1 MRIAA
6 ANGLA
11 QSSGIAPDMQ
21 LADARALVPSLK
33 VVEADPG
40 GDARALTSLASWCER
55 YTPWTT
61 AEGTDGIVCDV
72 TGCAHLFGGEAALV
86 EEMTARLAG
95 LDYTARAGLADTPGA
110 AWAAARFMGGAA
122 IIAPGGARE
131 TLAALSVAA
140 LRLAADTT
148 LGLERVGLGRIG
160 ELVGLARAPLAARFG
175 ARLIE
180 RLDQALGLAAEPVS
194 PRRPVPR
201 WRTRLSFPEP
211 VGRAEDIGA
220 ATRRLVERLCTRL
233 GTSHRGARRLELA
246 LYLVDGARRTCAIG
260 TSRPVREPDHLMKLF
275 AEPLAEIE
283 AGFGIEVM
291 VLSALRTEPL
301 AGAQLAIPGARPTT
315 ENRELEAALGL
326 LVDRLSGRLGSGNV
340 TRVAARE
347 SHLPER
353 AAVAVPALAPMAA
366 AAIWPEEPGRPLRL
380 FERPQPVE
388 AVAPLP
394 DGPPVLFRWHRVL
407 HRVRRAEGP
416 ERIAPEWWRED
427 ARGTESHDYYRI
439 EDSNGGRYWL
449 YRDGLYQPPRPQA
462 RPPCWFVHG
471 IFP

>member
-1 MRIAA
+1 MKRVISLWFPAFATDRLCRSEPAWRAKPLATVHACQGGVRIAA

-211 VGRAEDIGA
+211 VGRAEDNP
-220 ATRRLVERLCTRL
+220 
-233 GTSHRGARRLELA
+233 HRIDYDNILPRNNN
-246 LYLVDGARRTCAIG
+246 VI
-260 TSRPVREPDHLMKLF
+260 V
-275 AEPLAEIE
+275 
-283 AGFGIEVM
+283 AGFRPKLEEHRV
-291 VLSALRTEPL
+291 
-301 AGAQLAIPGARPTT
+301 GA
-315 ENRELEAALGL
+315 
-326 LVDRLSGRLGSGNV
+326 VGSV
-340 TRVAARE
+340 QAKPVAASE
-347 SHLPER
+347 
-353 AAVAVPALAPMAA
+353 
-366 AAIWPEEPGRPLRL
+366 
-380 FERPQPVE
+380 
-388 AVAPLP
+388 
-394 DGPPVLFRWHRVL
+394 
-407 HRVRRAEGP
+407 
-416 ERIAPEWWRED
+416 
-427 ARGTESHDYYRI
+427 
-439 EDSNGGRYWL
+439 
-449 YRDGLYQPPRPQA
+449 
-462 RPPCWFVHG
+462 
-471 IFP
+471 